1 VTAGLAFATAGGYME
16 STDVPLYLHPV
27 QAVFFAL
34 LPLAVFDALGTV
46 AANFLADRRARRHRL
61 ARPRAAYPLLAVG
74 WALTGG
80 ACALL
85 AWAAGARPTGP
96 GVGEDWIA
104 TGLIWATVICGCAAL
119 MAIGR
124 AVPVGR
130 VRPTWPARSRATQL
144 EN

>member
-1 VTAGLAFATAGGYME
+1 MTAGLAFAAAGGYME

-34 LPLAVFDALGTV
+34 LPLAVLDALGTV
-46 AANFLADRRARRHRL
+46 AANFLAERRPRRHSPP
-61 ARPRAAYPLLAVG
+61 RPQGAYSLLAVG
-74 WALTGG
+74 WALIGG

-96 GVGEDWIA
+96 GGGEDWIA

-124 AVPVGR
+124 AVPVG
-130 VRPTWPARSRATQL
+130 VVKPGWLARGRAAQL

>member
-1 VTAGLAFATAGGYME
+1 VTAGLAFAAAGGYME

-46 AANFLADRRARRHRL
+46 AANFLAERQARRHR
-61 ARPRAAYPLLAVG
+61 AAYSLLAVG
-74 WALTGG
+74 WALIGG

-124 AVPVGR
+124 AVPVGA
-130 VRPTWPARSRATQL
+130 VRPAWLARGRAAQL
-144 EN
+144 ENRPGQA

>member
-1 VTAGLAFATAGGYME
+1 MTAGLAFAAAGGYME

-46 AANFLADRRARRHRL
+46 AANFLAERQTRRRRPVQ
-61 ARPRAAYPLLAVG
+61 PRAAFSLLAVG
-74 WALTGG
+74 WALIGG

-96 GVGEDWIA
+96 GAGEDWIA
-104 TGLIWATVICGCAAL
+104 TGLVWATVICGCAAL
-119 MAIGR
+119 MTIGR
-124 AVPVGR
+124 AVPVGGVRAGLPVRGR
-130 VRPTWPARSRATQL
+130 VTQP
-144 EN
+144 ES